1 MLSFVFDTL
10 TSDGRPVA
18 VCVMCRSRDR
28 EIKETLKKLKNIEFG
43 SYSSGYTVD
52 YRLSSMLR

>member
-10 TSDGRPVA
+10 TSDGIPVA

-52 YRLSSMLR
+52 

>member
-18 VCVMCRSRDR
+18 VCVMCRGRDR
-28 EIKETLKKLKNIEFG
+28 EIKETLKKLIRMHARRENQ
-43 SYSSGYTVD
+43 
-52 YRLSSMLR
+52 